1 MDMVNIKT
9 IAEFGILVT
18 IAYTYIRSNKKRDE
32 YLKKIEEEREKQA
45 QIIVNSAIEKILGET
60 KISTYEN
67 TGEVLIT
74 QLKEYESKN
83 IREHNELKALLTK
96 YDKNFDDIK
105 NGMADLYAIYKK
117 GEDISTKNK
126 QYRGVI
132 RAKIGDVLPFFPNE
146 KLRFY
151 IVEQCVEFGDWIMDS
166 MTYMFN
172 SEEELNLAM
181 EKLKTHCAKMARKCE
196 GDFSEEVC
204 QKYLQFKQKK
214 LDDYMEKVKSM
225 IDGSI
230 NDKVNRFFNLSILF
244 MQDISS
250 DILNAWASSN
260 EKEPSQIL
268 TMDGLDEL
276 RRIEKRLNKVL
287 IDEPVIEE

>member
-1 MDMVNIKT
+1 MDMVNVKT

-18 IAYTYIRSNKKRDE
+18 IAYTYIKSNKKRDE
-32 YLKKIEEEREKQA
+32 YLKKIEEEREKQS
-45 QIIVNSAIEKILGET
+45 QIIVNSAIEKILGDNKLT
-60 KISTYEN
+60 TYEN
-67 TGEVLIT
+67 TGDVLLT

-83 IREHNELKALLTK
+83 IKEHNELKALLTK

-146 KLRFY
+146 KLRFF

-172 SEEELNLAM
+172 SEAELNLAM
-181 EKLKTHCAKMARKCE
+181 EKLKSHCAKMSRKCE
-196 GDFSEEVC
+196 SDFSEEVC
-204 QKYLQFKQKK
+204 QKYMEFKQKK
-214 LDDYMEKVKSM
+214 LDEYIERVQSM

-250 DILNAWASSN
+250 DILSAWSSSN
-260 EKEPSQIL
+260 DKEPSQIL

-276 RRIEKRLNKVL
+276 RRIEARLSGVL
-287 IDEPVIEE
+287 TESSIDE